1 MGHFSREDN
10 TLVWQENQQKL
21 WLQPWGENGLRVQ
34 ANLAGRQLDLPQ
46 ALLESRT
53 DGSSEVLIDI
63 GSTQASIRHGAIQ
76 ATVSLSGRLCFTNDK
91 TGQLLLEEPKEN
103 PFSALASRQFKF
115 RNGRLFKIEA
125 RFNAQAEER
134 FFGLGQHQHG
144 LLDQKGC
151 VIELHQRNTEV
162 AIPFLV
168 SNRKYGFLWNNPSI
182 GRVEL
187 GRMQRG
193 GLPKT
198 PNNWTIT
205 SSVEKPMQKSLN
217 VMER

>member
-1 MGHFSREDN
+1 M
-10 TLVWQENQQKL
+10 VWQENQQRL
-21 WLQPWGENGLRVQ
+21 WLRPWGKNGLRVQ
-34 ANLAGRQLDLPQ
+34 CNLAGKMLDLPQ
-46 ALLESRT
+46 ALLELPGEHSPQ
-53 DGSSEVLIDI
+53 VLIKI
-63 GSTQASIRHGAIQ
+63 EEEEASIHHGMIRG
-76 ATVSLSGRLCFTNDK
+76 TISSSGRLRFTNAQ
-91 TGQLLLEEPKEN
+91 TGQLLLEESIGN
-103 PFSALASRQFKF
+103 PFSVSADRQFRF
-115 RNGRLFKIEA
+115 RNGRLFKIET
-125 RFNAQAEER
+125 RFKAQEGER

-144 LLDQKGC
+144 FLDQKGC